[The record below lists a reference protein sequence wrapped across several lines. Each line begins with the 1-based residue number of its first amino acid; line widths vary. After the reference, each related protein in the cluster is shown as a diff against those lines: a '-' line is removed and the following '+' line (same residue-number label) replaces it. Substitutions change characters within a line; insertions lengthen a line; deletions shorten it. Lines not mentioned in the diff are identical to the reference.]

1 MLDPET
7 GEYIRKAEE
16 EEKNDKKQKDSEK
29 DSKID
34 SEKDFWQEIEP
45 KINKQGILFDFSETN
60 PNRIEEEFRDEIQ
73 SNHDKT
79 RQSPIKKQ
87 TEQEKKARLQNQKL
101 TKPENTEIKV
111 KSKGQTI
118 DIKDYKKKIEAIKWE
133 HEQQIETQQKMQK
146 YFAV

>member
-73 SNHDKT
+73 SNYDKT
-79 RQSPIKKQ
+79 KQSPIKKQ

>member
-79 RQSPIKKQ
+79 KQSPIKKQ